1 MKIKYLYDRLNT
13 ISESDFFNNF
23 YKVSKGTQY
32 FVDSVTHELRERERE
47 RVVNLRFPKRMM
59 LCTSYLNFNMAA
71 AGPSSSKVTSFIYYI
86 SSTVGIKL

>member
-47 RVVNLRFPKRMM
+47 SCEFTLSQTNDVMYELLKF
-59 LCTSYLNFNMAA
+59 
-71 AGPSSSKVTSFIYYI
+71 
-86 SSTVGIKL
+86 

>member
-13 ISESDFFNNF
+13 ISESAFFNNF

-47 RVVNLRFPKRMM
+47 SCEFTLSQTNDVMYELLKF
-59 LCTSYLNFNMAA
+59 
-71 AGPSSSKVTSFIYYI
+71 
-86 SSTVGIKL
+86 

>member
-13 ISESDFFNNF
+13 ISESAFFNNF

-32 FVDSVTHELRERERE
+32 FVDSVTHELRERE

-86 SSTVGIKL
+86 SNTFGIKL